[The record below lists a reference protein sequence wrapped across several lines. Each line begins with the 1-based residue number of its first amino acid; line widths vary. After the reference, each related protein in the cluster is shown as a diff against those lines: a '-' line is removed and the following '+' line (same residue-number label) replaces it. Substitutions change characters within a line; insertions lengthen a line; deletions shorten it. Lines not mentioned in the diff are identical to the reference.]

1 MTFKSFLK
9 EFHNIEP
16 NQAKDAHE
24 PTGESSSSVQNPIV
38 VSEINSHLYRELNVD
53 GFRVAQDG
61 IQKVRKVLNSYGLDI
76 PALYE
81 LDVEGDE
88 ITFDIQQFDNPD
100 NTIYLYLLYYQS
112 DVGNYDFYAQ
122 VGDHETINELVTE
135 EPEED

>member
-9 EFHNIEP
+9 EFYSIEP
-16 NQAKDAHE
+16 NQAKEAHE
-24 PTGESSSSVQNPIV
+24 STGESSSSVQNPIV
-38 VSEINSHLYRELNVD
+38 VSEINSQLFRELNVD

-61 IQKVRKVLNSYGLDI
+61 IQKVRKVLNSFGLDI

-88 ITFDIQQFDNPD
+88 ITFDIHQFDNPD
-100 NTIYLYLLYYQS
+100 NMVYLYLLYYLS
-112 DVGNYDFYAQ
+112 DAGNYEFYAQ
-122 VGDHETINELVTE
+122 VGDEETINALVTE

>member
-61 IQKVRKVLNSYGLDI
+61 IQKVRKVLNSFGLDI

-88 ITFDIQQFDNPD
+88 ITFDIHQFDNPD
-100 NTIYLYLLYYQS
+100 NMVYLYLLYYLS
-112 DVGNYDFYAQ
+112 DAGNYEFYAQ
-122 VGDHETINELVTE
+122 VGDEETINALVTE

>member
-9 EFHNIEP
+9 EFYNIEP

-38 VSEINSHLYRELNVD
+38 VSEINSQLYRELNVD
-53 GFRVAQDG
+53 GFKVAQDG

-112 DVGNYDFYAQ
+112 DAGNYDFYAQ